1 MIHSVLE
8 VVLSRY
14 FTNTIVC
21 LICITGALSLV
32 SRAQKYKVMGKAAK
46 KITATWEKFLHYAS
60 EATEKRI
67 REEEQL
73 QKLEGKR
80 EKKHFI
86 YRLDEMLLQTGI
98 KKKFPFLTVELTMLI
113 MAVFFLIV
121 LMVVT
126 EAADSIL
133 LGMLS
138 TGILFMVFKESAR
151 MVIRHRQRKVE
162 DNIIQFANLIENYA
176 KTSDDIVK
184 ILYKISV
191 YLEEPLKTAV
201 EACYTE
207 AFTTGDFSTA
217 CAHLDASIGN
227 RYLSAMLTNIES
239 CSRHRANYEEV
250 IHGNKEIIRKYIAE
264 RDVQREISRNAR
276 MEIMLVLIMGGIVIF
291 SFQSTLPETSQIL
304 GGSMTG
310 KIISFVIGVVL
321 FISFRVMV
329 SIGAEE
335 E

>member
-1 MIHSVLE
+1 MDGVMQVL
-8 VVLSRY
+8 LSEY
-14 FTNTIVC
+14 VIKTIVC
-21 LICITGALSLV
+21 LICIVGAFSLLV
-32 SRAQKYKVMGKAAK
+32 RAQNYKVFGKTTK
-46 KITATWEKFLHYAS
+46 KIVATWEKFLHYAS

-86 YRLDEMLLQTGI
+86 YRLDEILLQSGI
-98 KKKFPFLTVELTMLI
+98 KRKLPFLTVELTILI
-113 MAVFFLIV
+113 LGIFLLLI
-121 LMVVT
+121 LITVT
-126 EAADSIL
+126 EVTDSICI
-133 LGMLS
+133 GMI
-138 TGILFMVFKESAR
+138 TVGVLFMTLREGAR
-151 MVIRHRQRKVE
+151 MLVRHRQRKVE
-162 DNIIQFANLIENYA
+162 NNIIQFANLIENYS

-191 YLEEPLKTAV
+191 YLEEPLKSAV

-207 AFTTGDFSTA
+207 AFTTGDFSAA

-227 RYLSAMLTNIES
+227 RYFSSMLTNIES

-264 RDVQREISRNAR
+264 RDVQREISRNAC
-276 MEIMLVLIMGGIVIF
+276 MEIILLLVVGGIVIF
-291 SFQSTLPETSQIL
+291 GFQNSLPETSDL
-304 GGSMTG
+304 FGGGVPG
-310 KIISFVIGVVL
+310 KIITCVIGIVL
-321 FISFRVMV
+321 LVSFRVMV
-329 SIGAEE
+329 SLGSEE